1 MEIDD
6 LLRKNSTKTGT
17 DVERISKNEYSGEK
31 LDEMCT
37 WKC

>member
-17 DVERISKNEYSGEK
+17 DVERISTNQHSGEE
-31 LDEMCT
+31 LDETYT